1 MGKLSQVIHEFWDR
15 GVPELKPRRFDRR
28 LTAND
33 LVNDIV
39 GIRRCGKTYLMFC
52 LMREVA
58 EPRSAIYVNFE
69 DRRLSPLSPGV
80 LDDLLDFI
88 LEEELLSKFK
98 RVSLFLDEIQN
109 VPGWERFARNL
120 HDEYRGRI
128 KVFVSGSNASLLSE
142 DYGRLLTGRHLTITL
157 FPLSFPEY
165 LDFQGFRFEKDT
177 LLVQRKRALLVKHF
191 RGYLEHGGFP
201 EAVLGR
207 SPAELLRQY
216 YSDIVVR
223 DVTTRARLRKER
235 GVVEAV
241 AQYVITNAASLLS
254 LRRVTAFLNSTGVK
268 ITVPTVG
275 YYLRLLEDSFV
286 VFGVS
291 GYSHRV
297 KDQLRYPR
305 KYYCV
310 DNGLRNAVSFRVSA
324 DTGRLCENLAAVELR
339 RRGKEVYYWKDAEQ
353 HEVDFVVREGLAVAE
368 LIQVCA
374 DPSDPVIMKRE
385 LRALAKAG
393 EELRCRRL
401 RVLTQDFEQEK
412 VLALRGRRTRVK
424 FQPLWKWLIESQ
436 IPR

>member
-1 MGKLSQVIHEFWDR
+1 VKNLRQAIYEFWDR

-52 LMREVA
+52 LMREIA
-58 EPRSAIYVNFE
+58 ERRSAIYVNFE
-69 DRRLSPLSPGV
+69 DRRLSPLVPGV
-80 LDDLLDFI
+80 LDDLLGFI
-88 LEEELLSKFK
+88 FEEELLSKFK

-109 VPGWERFARNL
+109 VPGWERFVRNL
-120 HDEYRGRI
+120 HDEYKGRI

-157 FPLSFPEY
+157 FPLSFPEF
-165 LDFQGFRFEKDT
+165 LDFRGFRLEQDT
-177 LLVQRKRALLVKHF
+177 LLVRRKQALLVKHF
-191 RGYLEHGGFP
+191 REYLEHGGFP
-201 EAVLGR
+201 EAVLGK
-207 SPAELLRQY
+207 AHDELLRQY

-254 LRRVTAFLNSTGVK
+254 LRRITAFLNSTGVK

-286 VFGVS
+286 VFGVP

-310 DNGLRNAVSFRVSA
+310 DNGLRNAVGFRVSA
-324 DTGRLCENLAAVELR
+324 DTGRLYENLVAVDLR
-339 RRGKEVYYWKDAEQ
+339 RRGKEVFYWKDAEQ
-353 HEVDFVVREGLAVAE
+353 HEVDFVVGEGLAVAE
-368 LIQVCA
+368 LIQVCV
-374 DPSDPVIMKRE
+374 DPGEPDVMKRE

-393 EELRCRRL
+393 QELKCPRL
-401 RVLTQDFEQEK
+401 RVLTQDCEQEK
-412 VLALRGRRTRVK
+412 VFVFRGRRTKVK
-424 FQPLWKWLIESQ
+424 FQPLWKWLIG
-436 IPR
+436 

>member
-88 LEEELLSKFK
+88 LEEELLSKVK

-120 HDEYRGRI
+120 HDEYRGRV

-157 FPLSFPEY
+157 FPLSFPEF
-165 LDFQGFRFEKDT
+165 LDFQGFRFEKDS

-191 RGYLEHGGFP
+191 RDYLEHGGFP

-254 LRRVTAFLNSTGVK
+254 LRRITAFLNSTGVK

-286 VFGVS
+286 VFGVP

-324 DTGRLCENLAAVELR
+324 DTGRLCENLAAVELK

-374 DPSDPVIMKRE
+374 DPSDPVVMKRE

-393 EELRCRRL
+393 EELKCRRL

-412 VLALRGRRTRVK
+412 VLVLRGRRTRVK
-424 FQPLWKWLIESQ
+424 FQPLWKWLIE
-436 IPR
+436 